1 MKGKLSSDEWKVP
14 VRIHPELKEL
24 TKHYEKRVY
33 KLGANA
39 YCAVGF
45 GLGNSAMIE
54 GDDGIVIFDTG
65 REIETAR
72 EMLSEYRKITDK
84 PIKAIIYSHFH
95 MDHTGGVKGF
105 ASEEDVKSGK
115 VQIIAHESLMS
126 RIGEMESKALPIFGQ
141 RLRYQFG
148 AFLDGEDVKDM
159 CAGLGPLM
167 KGGTVSFIAPTR
179 TFADRLETVIS
190 GIHMILFHVP
200 CESEDQIA
208 LFVPEIKAAF
218 VGDLVHGPSWPN
230 MYPLW
235 GDRDFRDPEP
245 WANWFNLLASLKPW
259 YFVPMHGQP
268 VLGEEK
274 CAEVIGYY
282 RDAFQFLNDQ
292 TIRYMNRG
300 HSPDE
305 LVELVKLPPHLADV
319 KPYLRDYVGSFEVSV
334 RRVYEGYLG
343 WFSGDGIEL
352 SPTPFR
358 ERARRLV
365 ELMGGRQRI
374 IERARQAYVEK
385 DYQWAA
391 ELISYLIHLDPSD
404 MEARNLKAACFR
416 QLGYDS
422 RNAQYRHWYLTSA
435 RELEG
440 RLPKHPKMAF
450 DVADV
455 IRCYPSEFI
464 IRMLTSQLK
473 AEETYDVLM
482 TLCIEITDTGERF
495 WMELRRGVA
504 IVHSHAIKHSD
515 ITVRMIRDF
524 LNTSKF
530 QPDQMISGIRSGDVS
545 VTGKIEDAIRF
556 FGFFEKLGENPINIS
571 IH

>member
-1 MKGKLSSDEWKVP
+1 MQGKSESGEWKVP

-24 TKHYEKRVY
+24 TDHYEKKIYRI
-33 KLGANA
+33 GENA
-39 YCAVGF
+39 YSAVGF

-54 GDDGIVIFDTG
+54 GDDGIVIYDTG

-72 EMLSEYRKITDK
+72 EILKEFRKITDK
-84 PIKAIIYSHFH
+84 PIKAVIYSHFH

-105 ASEEDVKSGK
+105 ISEEDVRSGK

-148 AFLDGEDVKDM
+148 AYLDGEDVKDM
-159 CAGLGPLM
+159 CAGVGPLM
-167 KGGTVSFIAPTR
+167 KGGTVSFIAPTT
-179 TFADRLETVIS
+179 TFGDRLETVIS
-190 GIHMILFHVP
+190 GIPMLLLHVP

-208 LFVPEIKAAF
+208 LFVPDIKAAF
-218 VGDLVHGPSWPN
+218 VGDLLHGPAWPN

-235 GDRDFRDPEP
+235 GDRDFRDPDL
-245 WANWFNLLASLKPW
+245 WAKWFDLFLSLGPR

-268 VLGEEK
+268 VLGQEK

-292 TIRYMNRG
+292 TIRYMNKG

-305 LVELVKLPPHLADV
+305 LVELVKLPPHLAEV

-343 WFSGDGIEL
+343 WFGGDGIEL

-358 ERARRLV
+358 EKSRRLV
-365 ELMGGRQRI
+365 EMMGGRRKI
-374 IERARQAYVEK
+374 FESARQAYEAK

-391 ELISYLIHLDPSD
+391 ELITYLIHLDPED
-404 MEARNLKAACFR
+404 KEALKFKAAAFR

-422 RNAQYRHWYLTSA
+422 INAQYRHWYLTSA

-440 RLPKHPKMAF
+440 RLPKHPKMGF

-455 IRCYPSEFI
+455 TRCYSSEFI
-464 IRMLTSQLK
+464 IRIVTSQLK
-473 AEETYDVLM
+473 AEETFDVHM
-482 TLCIEITDTGERF
+482 TLGIEISDTGEKI

-504 IVHSHAIKHSD
+504 VVHSHEMQEADVTVK
-515 ITVRMIRDF
+515 ITRDF
-524 LNTSKF
+524 LNGSKF
-530 QPDQMISGIRSGDVS
+530 QPDKMIAGIRSGAVDVM
-545 VTGKIEDAIRF
+545 GKEEDAIRF
-556 FGFFEKLGENPINIS
+556 FGFFEQLGEDPINIS
-571 IH
+571 VH